1 MKNSPQ
7 PGEVWFVDIGYDAK
21 PRYYMV
27 MATPDSAGR
36 LDIFS
41 AIQITKQC
49 GETPYEVTL
58 PRVPWLAEQSY
69 CNAQTIQP
77 LKRTDFVRKAAG
89 QFYPAVFEEVR
100 RALKKWLA
108 LP

>member
-7 PGEVWFVDIGYDAK
+7 PGEVWSADVGYDAK
-21 PRYYMV
+21 PRYYLV
-27 MATPDSAGR
+27 MAVPDGGR

-41 AIQITKQC
+41 AIQITKQF
-49 GETPYEVTL
+49 GETPFEVAL

-77 LKRTDFVRKAAG
+77 LKRSDFVRRAPG
-89 QFYPAVFEEVR
+89 QFYPATFEEVR